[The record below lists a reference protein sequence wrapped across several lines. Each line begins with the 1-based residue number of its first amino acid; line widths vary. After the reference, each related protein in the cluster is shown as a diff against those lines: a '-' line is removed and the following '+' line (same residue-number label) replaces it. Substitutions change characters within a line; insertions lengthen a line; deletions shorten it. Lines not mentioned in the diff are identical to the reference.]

1 MMGKYQ
7 SLNVLSQK
15 SALDDITG
23 LDTVSEVTAM
33 ISQAGN
39 RSTRRRV
46 EKALNKT
53 QTISRHCNIKA
64 TERAN
69 EELKK
74 KYGKD
79 FIHFN
84 AILALVMYEDYHW
97 KESEDNDHG
106 QITSLMER
114 VNKKMQKYLDLGYTT
129 EDLVNLVDE
138 KTGIWLCIED

>member
-1 MMGKYQ
+1 MGKYQ
-7 SLNVLSQK
+7 SLNVLNRR
-15 SALDDITG
+15 SALDDSTG
-23 LDTVSEVTAM
+23 VDTVSEVTAL
-33 ISQAGN
+33 INQAGN

-53 QTISRHCNIKA
+53 QTITRHCNIKA
-64 TERAN
+64 TEKAN
-69 EELKK
+69 EQLKK
-74 KYGKD
+74 KYDKD
-79 FIHFN
+79 FVHFY
-84 AILALVMYEDYHW
+84 AVLALVMYEDYRW

-138 KTGIWLCIED
+138 KTGILLVTDN

>member
-1 MMGKYQ
+1 MGKYQ
-7 SLNVLSQK
+7 SLNVLNRR

-23 LDTVSEVTAM
+23 VDTVSEVTAL
-33 ISQAGN
+33 INQAGN

-53 QTISRHCNIKA
+53 QTITRHCNIKA
-64 TERAN
+64 TEKAN
-69 EELKK
+69 EQLKK
-74 KYGKD
+74 KYDKD
-79 FIHFN
+79 FVHFY
-84 AILALVMYEDYHW
+84 AVLALVMYEDYRW

-138 KTGIWLCIED
+138 KTGILLVTDN